1 MDQMEDKLGAILGNP
16 DMMQKIMSMAQSLGA
31 APEPPKPSP
40 PPEQTGTLEPTMP
53 ELDMGTVQKLMRF
66 ARQTGIDPNQQA
78 LLKALGPFLSRER
91 VGKLEKAMRAAKLA
105 NLATSALGQ
114 FQSGR

>member
-31 APEPPKPSP
+31 APEPQKTSP
-40 PPEQTGTLEPTMP
+40 PPELPSP
-53 ELDMGTVQKLMRF
+53 EFDPAMLQKIMGF
-66 ARQTGIDPNQQA
+66 ARQTGIDQNQHA
-78 LLKALGPFLSRER
+78 FLKALGPFLSPQRI
-91 VGKLEKAMRAAKLA
+91 GKLEKAMRAAKLA

>member
-31 APEPPKPSP
+31 APEPPKPAP
-40 PPEQTGTLEPTMP
+40 PPETQQP
-53 ELDMGTVQKLMRF
+53 EFDPAMLQKIMGF
-66 ARQTGIDPNQQA
+66 ARQTGIDQNQHT
-78 LLKALGPFLSRER
+78 LLKALEPYLSRQR
-91 VGKLEKAMRAAKLA
+91 IGKLEKAMRAAKLA
-105 NLATSALGQ
+105 NLASSALGQ